1 MADGADLID
10 IYADEEFMQMGETR
24 AVADKRDDSEF
35 AAEQVDLYD
44 DVLAIASLASSHND
58 GKSNEPT
65 SMVQAAADLSKKPP
79 SVLYTYNNARKK
91 ASLYIGNFTWW
102 TTDQQLLSAIRSV
115 GVHDPVELK
124 FAENRANGKSKG
136 YAEVI
141 VSSEA
146 SLGHVLEL
154 LPTKKVNGKKLDVRL
169 ANRQNLSFFEAIA
182 RKTSGDSNSKESVDP
197 ADGFF
202 SPTELAVSLPRPE
215 TPKNVI
221 PYFARPPF
229 IENNSHIPLMSIPRP
244 PMSVPPPPSSVL
256 PAVYHAPPIPPLHY
270 SHLMPPP
277 PRLPPPLGM
286 PPPGGVPPALHLN
299 PAFFPPPNSMV
310 GPPPDPYKMISN
322 PYLQGRDMKLQQPPV
337 SEGEFEELMNRNR
350 AISRSALSNAVCGA
364 TSGDFAT
371 SIKTLETAI
380 AVIKESR
387 VANDDRCRVLLTSLR
402 DCLHGIQDKANSSR
416 KRHRSRERSPSRSR
430 EGSSRRHRDPHE
442 ERSDDYYHDRHRDK
456 DRHR

>member
-10 IYADEEFMQMGETR
+10 IYADEEFMQE
-24 AVADKRDDSEF
+24 SEF

-44 DVLAIASLASSHND
+44 DVLAVASLGSSHGD
-58 GKSNEPT
+58 GKTDPT
-65 SMVQAAADLSKKPP
+65 SPVHTNSGETNKKPA
-79 SVLYTYNNARKK
+79 VLYTYNNIRKK
-91 ASLYIGNFTWW
+91 ASVYIGNFTWW

-115 GVHDPVELK
+115 GIHDPVELK

-136 YAEVI
+136 YAEVV

-146 SLGHVLEL
+146 SLSHILEQ

-182 RKTSGDSNSKESVDP
+182 RKTEGVPNSKDSVDP
-197 ADGFF
+197 ADGFA
-202 SPTELAVSLPRPE
+202 SPTEPALSSPRPE
-215 TPKNVI
+215 TPKNVV

-229 IENNSHIPLMSIPRP
+229 MENNSRIPVMSIPRP
-244 PMSVPPPPSSVL
+244 PISVPPPPSSAL
-256 PAVYHAPPIPPLHY
+256 PAVYRAPPIPPLHY
-270 SHLMPPP
+270 AHLMPPP

-299 PAFFPPPNSMV
+299 PAFFPPPNSLV
-310 GPPPDPYKMISN
+310 GPPPDPYKMLSN
-322 PYLQGRDMKLQQPPV
+322 PYLQVRDMKLQQPPV
-337 SEGEFEELMNRNR
+337 SEAEFEELMNRNR

-364 TSGDFAT
+364 TSGDYANA
-371 SIKTLETAI
+371 IKTLETAI

-387 VANDDRCRVLLTSLR
+387 VANDDRCRVLLSSLR
-402 DCLHGIQDKANSSR
+402 DCLHGIQDKANSSSR
-416 KRHRSRERSPSRSR
+416 KRHRSRDRSPSRSR

-442 ERSDDYYHDRHRDK
+442 DRSDDYYHDRHRDK